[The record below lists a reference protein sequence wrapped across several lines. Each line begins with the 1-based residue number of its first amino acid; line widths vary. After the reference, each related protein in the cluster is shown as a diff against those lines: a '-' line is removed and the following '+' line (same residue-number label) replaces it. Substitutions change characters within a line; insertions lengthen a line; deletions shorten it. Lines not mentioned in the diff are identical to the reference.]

1 MDENDNVLETIKVKY
16 NKIYKAERKVADF
29 ILEHPRDAMNSNVAE
44 LAKSSGVSD
53 ATVIR
58 MCHHLGFNGYYQFR
72 LLLAKNV
79 GNDDKS
85 NENNESLNEPNAVQK
100 VFQEYANSITT
111 TGENIDEDVMRNCV
125 DLIKNCRQAYV
136 IAVGNTIPLAMY
148 MSFRLMRLGVQCTTD
163 LGPEYYLNHI
173 NLASKDDIVIAIS
186 QSGSSKYVIQGV
198 ELAKKKKM
206 KVIAI
211 TAYAESEVS
220 EIADYSLFSTGRKES
235 FNYYKNY
242 SHLRETAV
250 IDALLEFV
258 TNRDRMEKN
267 QTDVPE
273 MILAE
278 TKY

>member
-1 MDENDNVLETIKVKY
+1 MDENDNVLETITTKY

-29 ILEHPRDAMNSNVAE
+29 ILEHPRDAMDSNVAE

-100 VFQEYANSITT
+100 VFQEYANSIIT
-111 TGENIDEDVMRNCV
+111 TGENIDEDTMRNCV
-125 DLIKNCRQAYV
+125 DLIRNCRQAYV

-163 LGPEYYLNHI
+163 LGPEYYMNHI

-198 ELAKKKKM
+198 ELAKKKKI

-242 SHLRETAV
+242 SHLKETAV

-258 TNRDRMEKN
+258 TNRARMEKN